1 MADLVLIVH
10 ALATTLMTGLVW
22 FVQVVHYPLFARVG
36 EAQFVEYEH
45 HHTRR
50 ASWIIAPL
58 MIAELATAVLIAWP
72 GIGVVEPTMAWGG
85 LGLVAVIWLSTFFV
99 QVPIHRR
106 LEKRHDTGDIRRLVS
121 TNWIRTIAWSARA
134 VLAVMMLMPR

>member
-22 FVQVVHYPLFARVG
+22 FVQVVHYPLFARIG
-36 EAQFVEYEH
+36 EAQFVEYEN

-72 GIGVVEPTMAWGG
+72 GIGAVEPTMAWGG

-106 LEKRHDTGDIRRLVS
+106 LEKRHDAGDIRRLVS
-121 TNWIRTIAWSARA
+121 TNWIRTIAWSVRA
-134 VLAVMMLMPR
+134 VLAVVMLMPR